1 MLILLNLLAQSGLKV
16 MSRSIDVGEG
26 LHVVL
31 ERLLGEGL
39 ASCILPLRPFKKVVF
54 ISALDDLGSL
64 GRHWLL
70 RLGGNR
76 GRLLLGLLHLDG
88 HRRALG
94 RMLLLLFKLLKGL
107 DIFHGEV
114 GQHIPI

>member
-1 MLILLNLLAQSGLKV
+1 MLILLNLLAQVGLKV
-16 MSRSIDVGEG
+16 ISRTIDVGEV

-31 ERLLGEGL
+31 ERLFGEGL

-54 ISALDDLGSL
+54 ISALDNLGIL
-64 GRHWLL
+64 WRRWLL

-76 GRLLLGLLHLDG
+76 RRLRLGLLHIDG

-94 RMLLLLFKLLKGL
+94 
-107 DIFHGEV
+107 
-114 GQHIPI
+114 